1 MIYMFKQML
10 TILMIWLSSISYP
23 TATEPVNPVQ
33 PAYTPPAKTPE
44 VTKPLPQVEV
54 EVETYSP
61 PYDHFYVEGK
71 VDVKIVNIDDPYD
84 YQASKNAVDDPNTGA
99 SMQYYSALWIGDH
112 NYQGFSMLPSVQI
125 GDLAQWHGNQYI
137 CYDADDYAWLDEN
150 QQIRCYD
157 GSYLSDKEVIV
168 TCTCKTNTTRYLRYW
183 KLK

>member
-1 MIYMFKQML
+1 MMYMLKEML
-10 TILMIWLSSISYP
+10 TILMVWISSLSYP
-23 TATEPVNPVQ
+23 STPIQSNEPIKSSEPIQSPKVTE
-33 PAYTPPAKTPE
+33 
-44 VTKPLPQVEV
+44 PLPQV

-61 PYDHFYVEGK
+61 PSDHFYVEGK
-71 VDVKIVNIDDPYD
+71 VDVQIIDVADPYD
-84 YQASKNAVDDPNTGA
+84 YQSVKNAVDDPNTGA

-157 GSYLSDKEVIV
+157 GSYLSDKEVIA
-168 TCTCKTNTTRYLRYW
+168 TCTCKTSTTRYIRYW
-183 KLK
+183 KLV

>member
-1 MIYMFKQML
+1 MYMLNKML
-10 TILMIWLSSISYP
+10 AMLMVWISSLSYP
-23 TATEPVNPVQ
+23 STPIQSTEPIKSSEPIQ
-33 PAYTPPAKTPE
+33 STE
-44 VTKPLPQVEV
+44 VTKPLPKVEV

-61 PYDHFYVEGK
+61 PFDHFYVEGK
-71 VDVKIVNIDDPYD
+71 VDVKIVDIDDPYD

-125 GDLAQWHGNQYI
+125 GDLAQWRGKQYI
-137 CYDADDYAWLDEN
+137 CYALDDYAWLDEN
-150 QQIRCYD
+150 QQIRCSD

-183 KLK
+183 KLV